1 MERQLDPTGGAYLTR
16 KMEALG
22 VRVLLQRQTKA
33 LLGNGKVQGV
43 EFADGETLDADLVVI
58 AAGIRPSADLGRK
71 AGLEVN
77 RGIVVDDFMVTS
89 DPDILAVGE
98 CTEHRG
104 QCFGLVAPLY
114 DQGRVLAHTVTG
126 KPSEGFTACAT
137 AAKLKIMGVDIFS
150 AGSMD
155 DTEAGVDVVRYEDP
169 SLGVYKRLLIKDDRL
184 HGVILVGDA
193 TDEGDLQRLAEERH
207 RPRSPTPPG
216 SLPAA
221 GRRPR
226 PRSRR
231 HARQRS
237 DLRLQRRPQ
246 GRWIA

>member
-1 MERQLDPTGGAYLTR
+1 M
-16 KMEALG
+16 
-22 VRVLLQRQTKA
+22 
-33 LLGNGKVQGV
+33 
-43 EFADGETLDADLVVI
+43 VI

-104 QCFGLVAPLY
+104 QCFGLVTPLY

-126 KPSEGFTACAT
+126 KPSEGFTACST

-169 SLGVYKRLLIKDDRL
+169 SLGVYKRLLIKEDRL

-193 TDEGDLQRLAEERH
+193 TDEQTYKDWLKNGTDLTPLRRQVLFPPQDADPGLEVADMPDSEVICGCNGVRKGDLSSGN
-207 RPRSPTPPG
+207 PSPLRTPLQPQITSLSGMSATSRPG
-216 SLPAA
+216 SASC
-221 GRRPR
+221 GGKRTWRRR
-226 PRSRR
+226 GARSVPFFS
-231 HARQRS
+231 QS
-237 DLRLQRRPQ
+237 L
-246 GRWIA
+246 